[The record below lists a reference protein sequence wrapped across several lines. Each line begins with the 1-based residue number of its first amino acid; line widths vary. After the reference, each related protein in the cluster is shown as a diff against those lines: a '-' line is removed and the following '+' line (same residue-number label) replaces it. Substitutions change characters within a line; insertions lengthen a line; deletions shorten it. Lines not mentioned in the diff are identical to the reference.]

1 MALNRK
7 LTPILAGR
15 VVQAIRN
22 EENLLWIDFADGSQM
37 KIKIAMPASS
47 EAPAS
52 AAVTGSV
59 ETPATDEALGSYK
72 SFEARSVIRVR
83 QTGPAMTIDFAD
95 GDSLEIALAEAS
107 SSVMLRDK
115 DRVLEYAD

>member
-15 VVQAIRN
+15 TIQAIRQ
-22 EENLLWIDFADGSQM
+22 EEALLWIDFADGSQM
-37 KIKIAMPASS
+37 KIKVAAPAPA
-47 EAPAS
+47 EAPAPAQAPFSFEAPSS
-52 AAVTGSV
+52 A
-59 ETPATDEALGSYK
+59 ETPASTQ
-72 SFEARSVIRVR
+72 SFENRSVTRVR
-83 QTGPAMTIDFAD
+83 QTGPAMTIDFED
-95 GDSLEIALAEAS
+95 GASLEIALAEAS